1 MSDQHL
7 LVDEVSRR
15 SPEGISDVQDRPEG
29 SPQNNGSKLRQNNE
43 KKPEKM
49 ETGKEYVNSDSIW
62 VEPSSFPG
70 IQRCEEV
77 QTRCWF
83 KDRYRGSYFS
93 FLLIIMLN
101 EGYL

>member
-1 MSDQHL
+1 MSDQHP

-70 IQRCEEV
+70 IQEEATV
-77 QTRCWF
+77 EG
-83 KDRYRGSYFS
+83 DRGAKKFRPDAV
-93 FLLIIMLN
+93 
-101 EGYL
+101 